1 MKHKNKIHGAS
12 LGRAFAYFW
21 LTLLAVL
28 AAFPLYWMVV
38 SAFKSPGELSS
49 GSIRLLPKQ
58 PTLHYYSRV
67 FNEFGFHR
75 NLLNSLAVALS
86 ATLIAIAIASLAA
99 YGIVR
104 YFDRTRKGKAMTR
117 VLILTYMFPTIL
129 LAIPSSVIIGS
140 LGLSNTKLGLVLT
153 YLSFSTPFAVWMLI
167 GFFRTVPR
175 EVEEAAM
182 VDGASHFRVFYNIA
196 LPIAA
201 PGVVATAI
209 YTFINAWNMYMWPL
223 LVTGSDSMRTVQ
235 IGIGMLDSVDSQS
248 ISMMIAGV
256 VMIIIPSISVFL
268 IGQKQLI
275 HGMFSGAVKG

>member
-1 MKHKNKIHGAS
+1 MKHKNKLHGAS
-12 LGRAFAYFW
+12 LGRALAYFW

-67 FNEFGFHR
+67 FNEFGFHC

-129 LAIPSSVIIGS
+129 LAIPYSVIIGS

-209 YTFINAWNMYMWPL
+209 YTFINAWNEFLFALILTNSTQKM
-223 LVTGSDSMRTVQ
+223 TV
-235 IGIGMLDSVDSQS
+235 SVALYS
-248 ISMMIAGV
+248 IAGGEILDWGDMMASSV
-256 VMIIIPSISVFL
+256 LVIVPSVIFFL
-268 IGQKQLI
+268 LIQKKIAGGLAQGSI
-275 HGMFSGAVKG
+275 K